1 MVEGGLTIIGNF
13 NKTGKTGFPLIS
25 IITVVYNSQ
34 KLIEGTI
41 NSVLSQSYSNIEHII
56 IDGNSKDGTI
66 EILKRYNDKIAYWQ
80 SESDKGL
87 YDAMNKGLAKA
98 SGDYICFLNSGDKLY
113 DNKTLE
119 KAFHGLDPLPDIVYG
134 ETMIVDTDGNE
145 IGLRRLKAPET
156 LTWKSFQDGMVVC
169 HQSIYIKRELAAQY
183 QLKYKIAADFE
194 WVLAALKKAKS
205 ITNSN
210 LILTRFLD
218 GGMNKQNI
226 KNGLM
231 DRFKIM
237 SHYYGFLP
245 TLLRHSLIGV
255 KFFWYWFRNKRF

>member
-1 MVEGGLTIIGNF
+1 MQEGGL
-13 NKTGKTGFPLIS
+13 KTNNQFKRKGQEGFPLIS
-25 IITVVYNSQ
+25 IITVVYNSEN
-34 KLIEGTI
+34 LIEGTI
-41 NSVLSQSYSNIEHII
+41 QSVLSQSYPNIEHII

-66 EILKRYNDKIAYWQ
+66 EILKRYNDKIAYWL
-80 SESDKGL
+80 SESDQGL

-98 SGDYICFLNSGDKLY
+98 TGDYICFLNSGDKLY
-113 DNKTLE
+113 DHLTLE
-119 KAFHGLDPLPDIVYG
+119 KSFAGLNPLPDIVYG
-134 ETMIVDTDGNE
+134 ETMIVDKDGNE

-156 LTWKSFQDGMVVC
+156 LTWRSFQDGMVVC
-169 HQSIYIKRELAAQY
+169 HQSIYIKRELAGKY

-194 WVLAALKKAKS
+194 WVLEALKKAKT
-205 ITNSN
+205 IKNSN

-226 KNGLM
+226 KNGLF

-237 SHYYGFLP
+237 SHYYGFIP
-245 TLLRHSLIGV
+245 TMFRHFIIGT